1 MIKLCGFAMSNY
13 YNKVKFVL
21 LEKGIPFEEV
31 WLTPAQDEATLCRT
45 ALGKVPFIETP
56 QGTLTESQVIV
67 DYLEAVYPAHP
78 LLPSDPFAAA
88 KQRELITYIE
98 LHLELLARELY
109 GQAFFGTEG
118 HEHTRKRI
126 QKKLP
131 RHVQGFLRIATF
143 GPYLGGETFGLAD
156 IVASIHF
163 PLIGLATKAV
173 LAPTCCSIRVWT
185 GNPTPN
191 LSANVRRRKRWRLT
205 GRRWWRKT
213 KKPRVECCGFGV
225 ARGQIALVQKPRR
238 CTIRWRCCRAG
249 RGDQAAAQISL
260 RF

>member
-88 KQRELITYIE
+88 KRRELITYIE

-173 LAPTCCSIRVWT
+173 FGTDLLLDSGLDW
-185 GNPTPN
+185 
-191 LSANVRRRKRWRLT
+191 
-205 GRRWWRKT
+205 
-213 KKPRVECCGFGV
+213 KPHAKLVGQRPAAQKV
-225 ARGQIALVQKPRR
+225 AADRQALVEKNKK
-238 CTIRWRCCRAG
+238 
-249 RGDQAAAQISL
+249 AAC
-260 RF
+260 